1 MTDLAHRYGTPSPAR
16 RRVLIAGVALVALAG
31 MAWLT
36 WTVIYQSTPQVRSG
50 VERFAVQDDHTS
62 TIVLRVVREDDDV
75 VATCF
80 VRAVSS
86 ESQVIGEA
94 TAVVRSGPLEQDVEV
109 TIRTERRPA
118 TIEGLGCTAPGQP
131 QRK

>member
-1 MTDLAHRYGTPSPAR
+1 
-16 RRVLIAGVALVALAG
+16 VGVALLAVAGL
-31 MAWLT
+31 AWLT

-50 VERFAVQDDHTS
+50 VERFAVEDDHTA
-62 TIVLRVVREDDDV
+62 TIVLRVVREDADV

-80 VRAVSS
+80 VRAVSGDN
-86 ESQVIGEA
+86 QIVGEA

-109 TIRTERRPA
+109 SIRTERRPA